1 MVFTLLCLA
10 NIYTMVIKHILEL
23 KRNMNYE
30 QRSRLS
36 VSQYACF
43 EPMKLWRR
51 QAKSQRQKKG
61 RKAVCSSH
69 LQAHTV
75 LFRCKSISNVL
86 RQGLSAVRLAVADNE
101 EKVKEIG
108 QRMVEAFLKEGW
120 QWLKG
125 STELALEAYWQSQM
139 INSRIWGLSFHIFI
153 FVVRKAMNNDYGILI
168 FLPLI

>member
-30 QRSRLS
+30 QRSKLS
-36 VSQYACF
+36 VSQHMPALSRWNF
-43 EPMKLWRR
+43 EEDR
-51 QAKSQRQKKG
+51 QNPKGKKKG

-69 LQAHTV
+69 LQAYTV
-75 LFRCKSISNVL
+75 LFRCKSMSNVL
-86 RQGLSAVRLAVADNE
+86 RQGLSAVPLAVADNE
-101 EKVKEIG
+101 EKGKEIG

-125 STELALEAYWQSQM
+125 STELALEAY
-139 INSRIWGLSFHIFI
+139 
-153 FVVRKAMNNDYGILI
+153 
-168 FLPLI
+168 